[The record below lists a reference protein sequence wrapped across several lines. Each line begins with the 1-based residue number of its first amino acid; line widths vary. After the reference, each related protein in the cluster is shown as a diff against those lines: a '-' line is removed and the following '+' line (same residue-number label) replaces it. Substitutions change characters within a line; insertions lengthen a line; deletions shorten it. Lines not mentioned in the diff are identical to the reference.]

1 MNTYAVSIRVS
12 GESIDVTVRA
22 NNPMTAVIRAVRMYV
37 TSEDLTQLLVQ
48 CKKIDEA
55 QQSD

>member
-37 TSEDLTQLLVQ
+37 VSEDLTQLLVQ